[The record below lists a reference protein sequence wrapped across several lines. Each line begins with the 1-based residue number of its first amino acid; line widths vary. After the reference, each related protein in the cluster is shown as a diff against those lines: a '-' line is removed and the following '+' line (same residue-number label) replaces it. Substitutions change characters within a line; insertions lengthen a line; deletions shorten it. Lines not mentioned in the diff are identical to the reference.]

1 MGRRA
6 PAAPRVRRALAALG
20 LVLVLALVGAPP
32 AGAHA
37 ELLTTTPGDGQTVD
51 EPPSSVT
58 LEFTEPVSVS
68 LGGVRV
74 FDSRGEPRGP
84 RQQPA
89 RAPTPATWWWTSR
102 TASPTAPTSSPGGS
116 SRPTAIPIHGG
127 FVFSIGSPSQLR
139 DGLLDSL
146 LDQQGEQS
154 WQAVGRRAARHRL
167 RRAAAGRRGL
177 DRPGLVRTRARPD
190 APAAVSSP
198 PPPAIGTA
206 AVLAALPVQ
215 AILSTGLG
223 IGAITEPGVLDQVLG
238 AGVGLSVLLA
248 VIGAALLVM
257 AARVPV
263 NPTTR
268 VVTGLGALLAAGSFA
283 AAGHTRSTDP
293 AWLATAADTAHVWA
307 AAVWFGGV
315 VVLALALRRRRD
327 DPDPVDAAT
336 LVSRF
341 SSVAGIALLVVAA
354 AGGVLAWGE
363 VRAVRALT
371 STTYGWLLVVKT
383 AIVAL
388 VAAGRRVQPLP
399 ARPPGRGRPGGRRR
413 LDGTCAARS
422 PSRRSRLLAVL
433 GVTGVLVGVTPART
447 EAGIGSVTS
456 ITTEL
461 GTGTV
466 NLTID
471 PNRAGPNTIHIY
483 LLDELGR
490 QADTADEVELR
501 FSQPSRDIGPIT
513 RTPTKAGPGHWQ
525 YDGDVLSIPGPLAHR
540 HRRQGLGL
548 RRGSGRRRP
557 HREPLGAPRT
567 MTAFLH
573 RPATRRLAAALGLA
587 AGVVLTRRPGRGPH
601 PHRPRA
607 GTRRQHHHRR
617 LRGGA
622 RLRGLAD
629 RGGLHRDPAGRER
642 RERASRSPGG
652 RPRSRAGWPAGRAV
666 RSPTTVPG
674 VFPLRMT
681 LPGQP
686 GPLPFKMIQRCAD
699 GVARLDR
706 GHRRRPARTRAPCAD
721 PRGHRRRPRP
731 APPTRPSPPPR
742 SHHPTESRRRPPR
755 RRRPARPLPVGDAA
769 DTTTTTAARCRT
781 CSAASPRSS

>member
-1 MGRRA
+1 
-6 PAAPRVRRALAALG
+6 VRRALAALG
-20 LVLVLALVGAPP
+20 LVLVLALVGTAP

-37 ELLTTTPGDGQTVD
+37 ELLTTTPGDGQTVA

-74 FDSRGEPRGP
+74 FDSRGNRVDRGN
-84 RQQPA
+84 
-89 RAPTPATWWWTSR
+89 SR
-102 TASPTAPTSSPGGS
+102 TGTARQVVVDLDDGLADGTYIVTWRVISADSH
-116 SRPTAIPIHGG
+116 PIHGG

-139 DGLLDSL
+139 EGLLDSL

-154 WQAVGRRAARHRL
+154 WQAVAAALRGISYAGLLLAAGGWTVLAWFGLDRDRAATRGL
-167 RRAAAGRRGL
+167 LTAAAG
-177 DRPGLVRTRARPD
+177 
-190 APAAVSSP
+190 
-198 PPPAIGTA
+198 IGTA
-206 AVLAALPVQ
+206 AVLLALPVQ

-223 IGAITEPGVLDQVLG
+223 IGAIAEPGVLDQVLG

-268 VVTGLGALLAAGSFA
+268 VVTALGALLAAGSFA

-293 AWLATAADTAHVWA
+293 AWLATAADTAHAWA

-363 VRAVRALT
+363 VRAVRAVT

-383 AIVAL
+383 SIVALVVAAGAYNRFRLVPL
-388 VAAGRRVQPLP
+388 VAAGR
-399 ARPPGRGRPGGRRR
+399 AGGDGWRHLRRTV
-413 LDGTCAARS
+413 GFEAFA
-422 PSRRSRLLAVL
+422 LLAVL

-461 GTGTV
+461 GSGTV

-471 PNRAGPNTIHIY
+471 PNRAGANTIHIY

-490 QADTADEVELR
+490 QVDTAEEVELR
-501 FSQPSRDIGPIT
+501 FSQPGRDIGPIT

-525 YDGDVLSIPGPLAHR
+525 YDGDVLSIPGPWRIDIVAKVSDFDED
-540 HRRQGLGL
+540 Q
-548 RRGSGRRRP
+548 
-557 HREPLGAPRT
+557 AV
-567 MTAFLH
+567 AD
-573 RPATRRLAAALGLA
+573 
-587 AGVVLTRRPGRGPH
+587 LTVNP
-601 PHRPRA
+601 
-607 GTRRQHHHRR
+607 
-617 LRGGA
+617 
-622 RLRGLAD
+622 
-629 RGGLHRDPAGRER
+629 
-642 RERASRSPGG
+642 
-652 RPRSRAGWPAGRAV
+652 
-666 RSPTTVPG
+666 
-674 VFPLRMT
+674 
-681 LPGQP
+681 
-686 GPLPFKMIQRCAD
+686 
-699 GVARLDR
+699 
-706 GHRRRPARTRAPCAD
+706 
-721 PRGHRRRPRP
+721 
-731 APPTRPSPPPR
+731 
-742 SHHPTESRRRPPR
+742 
-755 RRRPARPLPVGDAA
+755 
-769 DTTTTTAARCRT
+769 
-781 CSAASPRSS
+781 